1 MTCPSCKSRRTLK
14 VRDESITFTNDK
26 MVVTKLGWVNHCYTC
41 GINFP
46 IEEAP
51 EIDEDRLEERNR
63 EHMEHIERKHDL
75 YRTLEGT

>member
-1 MTCPSCKSRRTLK
+1 MTCPSCKSTRTLK
-14 VRDESITFTNDK
+14 VRDETITFTNGK

-51 EIDEDRLEERNR
+51 EIDEDAIAERNR
-63 EHMEHIERKHDL
+63 EYQERIEARHDL
-75 YRTLEGT
+75 YHSLEGT